1 MDDELDVSA
10 PRSVGASDFTH
21 FGVKSQILR
30 KRLLLL
36 DRASESKVVKLG
48 RFEQVLKLVWSGSV
62 VGAIVRCEWRG
73 DCQ

>member
-21 FGVKSQILR
+21 FRVKSQILR

-48 RFEQVLKLVWSGSV
+48 RFEQVLKLVWSG
-62 VGAIVRCEWRG
+62 
-73 DCQ
+73 